1 MRRVAPADGD
11 AAMRTSEMAAGP
23 VAVRPATPA
32 LDPHTLPE
40 RDKRDHGLFTA
51 ALRIP
56 GEIALLGL
64 AIGGQLARRVLD
76 RLPRP

>member
-1 MRRVAPADGD
+1 
-11 AAMRTSEMAAGP
+11 
-23 VAVRPATPA
+23 VRPANAA
-32 LDPHTLPE
+32 LDPHALPE
-40 RDKRDHGLFTA
+40 RVQRDHGLFTA

-64 AIGGQLARRVLD
+64 AIGGQVARRMLD